1 MTTSKSRDKNEDIEL
16 EDQSQLDSYSDE
28 QTVLTKPKEVRIAKE
43 QYSVFELLRKIQKK
57 QLILAPEFQ
66 RADVWKNPQRAE
78 LLESILLG
86 IPIPL
91 IYLFEDKNGVR
102 QVVDGRQRITALQKF
117 YDGKFKFTKL
127 KVLTKLNGKS
137 FGELDPFYQSKI
149 EDYQINTYVIQPPTP
164 ESIKFNIFDR
174 VNRGGVQLNKQEMRH
189 ALYQGKATDLLK
201 VLSENEAFKKV
212 TGNTVSP
219 KRMRDKYLIIRLI
232 GFYLYQKNRLS
243 IIKNGETTKYQYRS
257 DIDDFLALVMDF
269 INKQDSKD
277 LNEELEGLF
286 NDAMINIHNIL
297 GDEVFR
303 FETKTKT
310 KRPINI
316 GLFEMLSYC
325 LMEGTPDKCHLI
337 EFKGEVNSIKKTID
351 SDKLFATGADSKTV
365 VDIRFAYA
373 ESLIEKYI
381 KVNHAKKS

>member
-1 MTTSKSRDKNEDIEL
+1 MTSQKSNSNKNKNKTEVPEL
-16 EDQSQLDSYSDE
+16 EDQSQLDSYSDD
-28 QTVLTKPKEVRIAKE
+28 QTVLSKPKEVRIAKE
-43 QYSVFELLRKIQKK
+43 QYSVFELLRKIDKG
-57 QLILAPEFQ
+57 QLVLAPEFQ

-78 LLESILLG
+78 LIESILLG

-91 IYLFEDKNGVR
+91 IYLFEDKNGIR

-137 FGELDPFYQSKI
+137 FDELDPFYQGKI

-201 VLSENEAFKKV
+201 LLSENETFKQV
-212 TGNTVSP
+212 TANTVSP

-232 GFYLYQKNRLS
+232 GFYLYQKKRLFVLKDGKE
-243 IIKNGETTKYQYRS
+243 IQYQYRS
-257 DIDDFLALVMDF
+257 DIDDFLGLVMDF
-269 INKQDSKD
+269 INKQKTNN
-277 LNEELEGLF
+277 LNVELETLF
-286 NDAMINIHNIL
+286 NNSMLNVHEIL

-303 FETKTKT
+303 FKTTTKT
-310 KRPINI
+310 KRPVNI

-325 LMEGTPDKCHLI
+325 LMKGTPKQSEASSFI
-337 EFKGEVNSIKKTID
+337 TEVNEIKKTID
-351 SDKLFATGADSKTV
+351 SEKLFATGADSTSV
-365 VDIRFAYA
+365 VDIRFTYA
-373 ESLIEKYI
+373 EHLIEKYI
-381 KVNHAKKS
+381 KR